1 MKICKPLNNSVTPQ
15 ITKFNSNIVSNIVN
29 YAGSPPSSTKG
40 LENCPLS
47 QPYFNGMYCI
57 SCTLPLFFN
66 FSSQVCSACDS
77 SYSFDI
83 NTKECVLDPSKI
95 YFTNSLN
102 GVSNYIGNP
111 PIIADLSNKVT
122 KACPA

>member
-1 MKICKPLNNSVTPQ
+1 
-15 ITKFNSNIVSNIVN
+15 
-29 YAGSPPSSTKG
+29 
-40 LENCPLS
+40 
-47 QPYFNGMYCI
+47 MYCI

-83 NTKECVLDPSKI
+83 NTKDCVLDPSKV

-122 KACPA
+122 KACPAEKPFSNGKQCVECSSPKFYNFQSNQCEKCSNNLIFNA